1 MGLSVAFVYG
11 FLQEAFDRFRPL
23 LFLVNF
29 IEILAFPEEVC
40 QADLVVQEV
49 QGEVCVVLVGDAH
62 HPSYRCHVRSVG
74 GESARRPAKGGV
86 GCLGVFCLCTKSFPR
101 FIDIRQRVVERVG
114 VAVEA
119 LRESGELHVGVGYE
133 ETAQQRVVEPGVH
146 VHQTE
151 QGQVLV
157 ARVAASQVQRRL
169 AAWKRDDSRGRVARA
184 TPSVVGH
191 LLEQRPGGIRHVRDA
206 SQMVAANV
214 HNLPFASNF
223 HAGRRGGIKKETGL
237 PNVQSSNPVPG
248 FSAILFYIRVSNEAN
263 CS

>member
-1 MGLSVAFVYG
+1 M
-11 FLQEAFDRFRPL
+11 
-23 LFLVNF
+23 
-29 IEILAFPEEVC
+29 C

-49 QGEVCVVLVGDAH
+49 QGEVCVVPVGDAH

-169 AAWKRDDSRGRVARA
+169 AARKRDDSRGRVARA